1 MLITKTNPV
10 GIDVLIK
17 RFQNHL
23 HSRLITTW
31 GLVSDDP
38 LYRCYGRCYRN
49 QTRDGY
55 IAENYEGLN
64 QYKEVYWD
72 DSLKAISFF
81 GSAVRAENEQGKNV
95 TNVHLVFFLNLAQIK
110 ASITH
115 RADEEV
121 HKDVLNAIGK
131 NLHGF
136 QVDSIETGLENVLRE
151 YPGSRR
157 EDRLKFIDMHPVHC
171 FRINLSVSYNINI
184 CSSLNLS

>member
-1 MLITKTNPV
+1 MLIQKTNPV

-17 RFQNHL
+17 RFQTVL
-23 HSRLITTW
+23 HSRLIETW
-31 GLVSDDP
+31 GLVADDP

-49 QTRDGY
+49 QAEDGY
-55 IAENYEGLN
+55 IAENYEGEN

-72 DSLKAISFF
+72 DGLKVISFF
-81 GSAVRAENEQGKNV
+81 GMAVRSDNETGQYV
-95 TNVHLVFFLNLAQIK
+95 TNVHLVFFLNLAK
-110 ASITH
+110 LKPSITH

-121 HKDVLNAIGK
+121 HQDVANAIGK

-136 QVDSIETGLENVLRE
+136 QVQSIETGIENILRE

-157 EDRLKFIDMHPVHC
+157 DDRLKFVDMHPVHC
-171 FRINLSVSYNINI
+171 FRINLSVNYNINI